1 MTSQTDFLFFHKIR
15 VIQIKRKEKKRK
27 EKKQNK
33 FELKNTQRNVLGTR
47 SYVIVETFRK
57 SFSEGQLLHIIFILV

>member
-15 VIQIKRKEKKRK
+15 VIQIKRKEKKR
-27 EKKQNK
+27 NK